1 MNGRLLVLFFLSVLF
16 LKNAFPQYYSVKES
30 NNQSI
35 TIEFDF
41 SGKFAVRDT
50 LISGLRFDYIAGE
63 AHSLREIGEPWLPQ
77 VFANLA
83 IPIGSNPVFR
93 ILNSSEK
100 EFPQKFIL
108 PYPDNSSY
116 FGEFDLTKFDE
127 AVYSRNDFFP
137 LQIVKLEDAY
147 TMRYSRILPVSV
159 SPFRYNPVSR
169 VLTFTEKLTVRITYN
184 EPVGQPVEY
193 LQDPMTL
200 SFLESAVANYSVGKR
215 WIGKDLL
222 TASGTQSETWYD
234 PQKEYFKIY
243 LKEKGLYRITYA
255 ELLASGF
262 PSGGLDIYSLELFN
276 NGVQIPIEVVSPGDT
291 IFNSGDYIQF
301 AGYPAPS
308 SPHVRSNIYNQ
319 SNIYWLSYQG
329 QSRDFFY
336 RYKSSRPTIGDNILI
351 GYIRNDYY
359 EKDSLYERLGY
370 ALNDQR
376 DYWYWGR
383 AAGYRRVPTQMFQ
396 AQFKPLHNFNMN
408 FPQVRLRVNMHGMT
422 ESSCLYSHNI
432 KIVWN
437 DKELGRA
444 KWSGQEA
451 YTYDRY
457 FVISPDSFN
466 VYPSGNY
473 LQVIADGLVCHPDS
487 SDEIRVNWFEIS
499 YYSDN
504 RVNGNYY
511 TLNNASSQ
519 TGNNIYR
526 IWQWED
532 TEMKVFS
539 PSQKVIINDP
549 QFLNDADKTVL
560 FDDSATTV
568 QDYFLAGHHVFLNVD
583 SIIKDKSSDL
593 KAVTNAA
600 DYLIITHPDFLP
612 IAERLKSIRQ
622 TNFPDL
628 NIPNPRIAIVDI
640 LEIYDEFSAGFLD
653 PSAIQKFIKYVFE
666 NWARPAASHVVL
678 VGDMSFD
685 YRKLRP
691 SSRKNYIPS
700 MPHHSYTYGQAA
712 SDNLFVSVAGTDV
725 IPDLTIGR
733 LSMETLAE
741 GTILL
746 DKLEAY
752 PNDPGKKWKET
763 VMFMASGLSNEDENR
778 YGFNDASVYLYNQY
792 IKTGG
797 YDASRIFAY
806 PNRPEHM
813 IYKGGT
819 VEIRSSF
826 NTGAV
831 IANYYGH
838 GGGYQWDETFL
849 NDDIYLLQNGG
860 RLPVVISVTCYTAH
874 FDNQDVF
881 GEQFNKVPGKGS
893 IAFFGSSGLTHWDI
907 GKFINNLFFREVFTN
922 KNYSLGKSIMYSKA
936 QTPPV
941 GYYANQIALLTLL
954 GDPVLQMALPTDTD
968 FAVKPSD
975 IILSNSN
982 PVLGDSIDIKIKIH
996 NLGISKNDSV
1006 LVELYFTDQDTT
1018 GFIAS
1023 QRIPV
1028 FGNVD
1033 SVTFNWKP
1041 YAGGLFNLI
1050 AKINLAQQISEIDLS
1065 DNEASI
1071 QMVVFNISNPSILY
1085 PLDAKRFTTGT
1096 IDFALSDYGLYLGR
1110 DLDYYIEIDTSLLF
1124 ATPIISTPALSAQ
1137 DGIVHY
1143 STQLQQGAYFWRA
1156 RIFDG
1161 ENFGRWTTVR
1171 TFSIAPEA
1179 KPGYVL
1185 SKEQLQLFS
1194 RENVNYISGNQSLA
1208 LNVTPLPP
1216 RPQIDRLIKEF
1227 KLDSTVSFNLG
1238 LSCIASDG
1246 KYIYVSN
1253 LWYWML
1259 SLYGDTTGRT
1269 RIYKFGTGNEGTVE
1283 GEYYGMVPDFHYRTG
1298 DQMTYHSDGYLYFP
1312 IATPYKVLRVH
1323 PETGQTDS
1331 IDVPAGFIE
1340 KTAGKVEPGS
1350 YYLSSDSQYVYNL
1363 AIRDSLN
1370 RPRYTLR
1377 VFDPSNN
1384 WEVVREHFYE
1394 NISSFQGFTNFF
1406 VADGY
1411 FYPYENY
1418 ISGYLRRIR
1427 IDDGYFEEEWIPWFV
1442 EDPTQHVRYYAWAYD
1457 FKNNHV
1463 YASVYRPGYP
1473 RIGELARYPGRYL
1486 DANGVIASPEIGPA
1500 TNWKELRYTIE
1511 NTSSTSQF
1519 NPLLVGYDK
1528 GTRNWDTLAVNIPTP
1543 YNLSGVDPARYSLI
1557 KLIASITDSAYTTVN
1572 PLSFSE
1578 LQVEYTGLPELL
1590 WRRETFSFSPDS
1602 LLQGLDIQMKA
1613 KLYNYGE
1620 AKSDTVKLK
1629 FYLNDEDDPFFILPA
1644 VVEADSSFEASAT
1657 INTSQV
1663 IFDQTVKAAF
1673 EYNGQEYYGFN
1684 NLISKNFFV
1693 ARDSVNPN
1701 FNITIDGK
1709 EIINGDIISKRPE
1722 IVITLRDNSPLPLDT
1737 TLFTLIYDNIP
1748 MSYSRDKID
1757 FLYTPYPNSEAKL
1770 TWKPTLTRGRHTLDV
1785 LAKDASGN
1793 FFDSTYR
1800 RTVFFVYDVDD
1811 IDIIYNY
1818 PNPFSSETYFTFEL
1832 RGTNT
1837 PDEIKIKIFTVAG
1850 RQIKEFLIDKS
1861 QYSISFNKI
1870 YWDGRDQD
1878 GDEIANGIYFYKLI
1892 SKYGDKTK
1900 EVIKKLVKMK

>member
-1 MNGRLLVLFFLSVLF
+1 MNGRYLVIFFLTVLF
-16 LKNAFPQYYSVKES
+16 LESAYPQYYSVKES
-30 NNQSI
+30 DNQSI

-50 LISGLRFDYIAGE
+50 LISGARFDYIAGE

-83 IPIGSNPVFR
+83 IPFGSNPEFR
-93 ILNSSEK
+93 IVNFAESE
-100 EFPQKFIL
+100 FSQKFIL

-116 FGEFDLTKFDE
+116 FGEFDLTKFNQE
-127 AVYSRNDFFP
+127 VYSRNEYFP
-137 LQIVKLEDAY
+137 SQTVKLEDAY
-147 TMRYSRILPVSV
+147 IMRYARILPLSV

-169 VLTFTEKLTVRITYN
+169 VLTFAEKVTVKILYN
-184 EPVGQPVEY
+184 APIGQPSESVND
-193 LQDPMTL
+193 QITL
-200 SFLESAVANYSVGKR
+200 SFLESSVANYSVGKQ
-215 WIGKDLL
+215 WIGKEMQN
-222 TASGTQSETWYD
+222 ASSPQSVTWYD

-243 LKEKGLYRITYA
+243 LKEKGVYRITYE
-255 ELLASGF
+255 ELTVAGF
-262 PSGGLDIYSLELFN
+262 PSNGADIYSLELFN
-276 NGVQIPIEVVSPGDT
+276 NGIQIPIEVVSPGDT
-291 IFNSGDYIQF
+291 VFNTGDYIQF

-319 SNIYWLSYQG
+319 SNVYWLSYQG

-351 GYIRNDYY
+351 GYIRNDFY

-383 AAGYRRVPTQMFQ
+383 AAGYRRVPTQTFR

-457 FVISPDSFN
+457 FVISTDSFN
-466 VYPSGNY
+466 VYPTGNY

-504 RVNGNYY
+504 RVSGNSYSV
-511 TLNNASSQ
+511 NNSSSQ
-519 TGNNIYR
+519 TGNNIFR
-526 IWQWED
+526 IWQWQD
-532 TEMKVFS
+532 TTMKVFS

-549 QFLNDADKTVL
+549 QYLNDADKTVL
-560 FDDSATTV
+560 FNDSATTI
-568 QDYFLAGHHVFLNVD
+568 QDYFLVGHNVFLSVD
-583 SIIKDKSSDL
+583 SIRKDISSDL
-593 KAVTNAA
+593 RSAANAA
-600 DYLIITHPDFLP
+600 DYLIITHPEFLP
-612 IAERLKSIRQ
+612 IAQRLKSIRL
-622 TNFPDL
+622 NDFPDIT
-628 NIPNPRIAIVDI
+628 IPNPRIAIVDV
-640 LEIYDEFSAGFLD
+640 LEIYDEFSAGLLE
-653 PSAIQKFIKYVFE
+653 PAAIQRFVKHVFE
-666 NWARPAASHVVL
+666 NWSRPAASHVVL
-678 VGDMSFD
+678 IGDMSYD
-685 YRKLRP
+685 YRNLKS
-691 SSRKNYIPS
+691 SSRTNYIPS

-733 LSMETLAE
+733 LSIETIPE
-741 GTILL
+741 GNNLL
-746 DKLEAY
+746 DKIEDY
-752 PNDPGKKWKET
+752 PNDPGKKWKENI
-763 VMFMASGLSNEDENR
+763 MFMASGLSNEDENR
-778 YGFNDASVYLYNQY
+778 YGFNDASMYLYNQY

-797 YDASRIFAY
+797 YDALRIFTY

-819 VEIRSSF
+819 VEIRAGF

-849 NDDIYLLQNGG
+849 NDDIYLLQNAG

-881 GEQFNKVPGKGS
+881 GEQFNKVQGKGS

-922 KNYSLGKSIMYSKA
+922 RNYSLGKSIMFSKA
-936 QTPPV
+936 LTPPV

-954 GDPVLQMALPTDTD
+954 GDPVLQMALPTDAD
-968 FAVKPSD
+968 FAVRPSD

-982 PVLGDSIDIKIKIH
+982 PVLGDSLDIKIKLQ

-1006 LVELYFTDQDTT
+1006 LVELYFSNQDTT
-1018 GFIAS
+1018 GYIAS
-1023 QRIPV
+1023 QKIPV
-1028 FGNVD
+1028 FGNAD
-1033 SVTFNWKP
+1033 SVIFNWKP

-1065 DNEASI
+1065 DNEASV
-1071 QMVVFNISNPSILY
+1071 QMVVFNINNPSIIV
-1085 PLDAKRFTTGT
+1085 PLDGKRFTNGSV
-1096 IDFALSDYGLYLGR
+1096 DFKLSDYGLYLGR
-1110 DLDYYIEIDTSLLF
+1110 NLDYYIEIDTSLLF
-1124 ATPIISTPALSAQ
+1124 TSPIVSTAALAAQ
-1137 DGIVHY
+1137 DGIVSY
-1143 STQLQQGAYFWRA
+1143 NAQLQNGIYFWRT

-1161 ENFGRWTTVR
+1161 ENFGRWTPIR
-1171 TFSIAPEA
+1171 TFSVFAEA
-1179 KPGYVL
+1179 KDGYIL
-1185 SKEQLQLFS
+1185 SKNQLQLFT
-1194 RENVNYISGNQSLA
+1194 RENVNYISSNQTLA

-1216 RPQIDRLIKEF
+1216 KPQINRLIKEF

-1238 LSCIASDG
+1238 LSCITTDG
-1246 KYIYVSN
+1246 KYFYVSN

-1259 SLYGDTTGRT
+1259 TLYGDSTGRT

-1283 GEYYGMVPDFHYRTG
+1283 GQYYGMVPGFHHRIG

-1323 PETGQTDS
+1323 PETGVTDS
-1331 IDVPAGFIE
+1331 VDVSAGFIE
-1340 KTAGKVEPGS
+1340 KTAGKVAPGS
-1350 YYLSSDSQYVYNL
+1350 YYLTSDSQYVYNL

-1384 WEVVREHFYE
+1384 WEVVTEHFYE

-1427 IDDGYFEEEWIPWFV
+1427 IADGYFEEEWIPWFV
-1442 EDPTQHVRYYAWAYD
+1442 EDPNQHVRYYSWAYD
-1457 FKNNHV
+1457 WKNNHV
-1463 YASVYRPGYP
+1463 YASVYRPGFP

-1486 DANGVIASPEIGPA
+1486 DANGVILSPEIGPA
-1500 TNWKELRYTIE
+1500 THWKGLHYTLE
-1511 NTSSTSQF
+1511 NTSATSHF
-1519 NPLLVGYDK
+1519 TPVLFGYDK
-1528 GTRNWDTLAVNIPTP
+1528 SARQWDTLAVNFSSPL
-1543 YNLSGVDPARYSLI
+1543 NLSGIDPVRYSSL
-1557 KLIASITDSAYTTVN
+1557 KMQASITDSAYTIVN

-1590 WRRETFSFSPDS
+1590 WKNEAITFTPDS
-1602 LLQGLDIQMKA
+1602 LLQGMDILMKA
-1613 KLYNYGE
+1613 ALFNYGE
-1620 AKSDTVKLK
+1620 AKSDTVKMK
-1629 FYLNDEDDPFFILPA
+1629 FYLNDEDDPFYTVPA
-1644 VVEADSSFEASAT
+1644 VIDADSNFETSAT
-1657 INTSQV
+1657 INTSQL
-1663 IFDQTVKAAF
+1663 IFDQTVKTAF

-1684 NLISKNFFV
+1684 NLLNKNFFV

-1701 FNITIDGK
+1701 FTITIDGK

-1722 IVITLRDNSPLPLDT
+1722 IVITLKDNSPLPLDT

-1748 MSYSRDKID
+1748 MSYFRDKID
-1757 FLYTPYPNSEAKL
+1757 FQYTPYPNSEAKL

-1811 IDIIYNY
+1811 IDVIYNY

-1850 RQIKEFLIDKS
+1850 RQIREFNIAKS
-1861 QYSISFNKI
+1861 QYSINFNKI
-1870 YWDGRDQD
+1870 FWDGRDED
-1878 GDEIANGIYFYKLI
+1878 GDEIANGVYFYKLV